1 MTDQTAPAPAPAAPA
16 PAPAPAAQGRPP
28 SMAATV
34 RRVIRDKPLIP
45 LVGLLVVLVVVLQLA
60 RPGTVTA
67 EWVGVT
73 LRAAIPLAILA
84 GCQTLAMLT
93 GGIDL
98 SVGAVASMAA
108 FVMATLVN
116 SQGPVVAIIIA
127 LLAATAAGLVTG
139 IGVGIFRVHPLIMT
153 LGMNLVILGLVA
165 VYQLAMVLSGVVI
178 PDAIQ
183 WLGSGTTLEFLP
195 NSLFLFVPLAAVIIV
210 GLRRSGYGRLLFA
223 VGDNEV
229 ASRLSG
235 VRVWQ
240 VLLVLYTLSAILA
253 ALAGF
258 LIAGLNK
265 TASPALVESAVLPSV
280 AAAVIGGT
288 SILGG
293 RGGYSGTI
301 VGALILTLLT
311 ALLTVLQMPEAVR
324 QILFGAIIVVVAAA
338 YTRVTGEA

>member
-1 MTDQTAPAPAPAAPA
+1 MRDQ
-16 PAPAPAAQGRPP
+16 
-28 SMAATV
+28 
-34 RRVIRDKPLIP
+34 PLIP
-45 LVGLLVVLVVVLQLA
+45 LSGLLIALVIVLQLVQ
-60 RPGTVTA
+60 PGIVTA
-67 EWVGVT
+67 SWAGVIV
-73 LRAAIPLAILA
+73 RQAVPLAILA

-116 SQGPVVAIIIA
+116 GQGPVVAVLA
-127 LLAATAAGLVTG
+127 GLGVALAAGVVTGVG
-139 IGVGIFRVHPLIMT
+139 IGVFKVHPLIMT
-153 LGMNLVILGLVA
+153 LGMSLVVLGLVA

-178 PDAIQ
+178 PDPIL
-183 WLGSGTTLEFLP
+183 WLGSETSFGFLP
-195 NSLFLFVPLAAVIIV
+195 NSLFLFVPLSAVIV
-210 GLRRSGYGRLLFA
+210 LGLRRSGYGRLLFA
-223 VGDNEV
+223 VGDN
-229 ASRLSG
+229 AIAARLAG
-235 VRVWQ
+235 VRIWQ
-240 VLLVLYTLSAILA
+240 VLIVLYTLSALLA
-253 ALAGF
+253 AIAGF

-293 RGGYSGTI
+293 RGGFAGTI

-311 ALLTVLQMPEAVR
+311 TLLTTLNMPEAMR
-324 QILFGAIIVVVAAA
+324 QVLFGAIIVVVAAA